1 MLPYSKFPK
10 IKSAFGMVQDIHF
23 YNEIIEIVLSEKSL
37 QRSTRMRKKGVRNS
51 SACGKSQGRV
61 PVVSNQTIK

>member
-37 QRSTRMRKKGVRNS
+37 QRSTRVLFYMKLSSNS
-51 SACGKSQGRV
+51 IYKCLTMA
-61 PVVSNQTIK
+61 